1 MNKKLL
7 LRLGALFVFVLL
19 ISAAVIY
26 FTFDI
31 RTLDYLTMF

>member
-7 LRLGALFVFVLL
+7 FRLGLLFGFVLL

-31 RTLDYLTMF
+31 RTWNT